1 MGLRVHDYK
10 CRACGF
16 TFELFTNGVVDL
28 VHDIACGSCGCGPL
42 ERQIASPRFTL
53 DGCSGDF
60 PTAADA
66 WEKRRESHMRKERK
80 NMENHDTYR

>member
-1 MGLRVHDYK
+1 MGLRVFDYK

-16 TFELFTNGVVDL
+16 INELFVNGPKDL
-28 VHDIACGSCGCGPL
+28 VHDVACQNCAQGPL
-42 ERQIASPRFTL
+42 ERQIAAPRFAL

-80 NMENHDTYR
+80 NMEEHGSYR